1 MSKVIVITGTSS
13 GFGTL
18 MVKTLSRAGYTVVA
32 TMRGTLGNNKEAAAT
47 LAALPNVAVVELDVA
62 NDESVKT
69 GVKAILAKFAKI
81 DVWINNAA
89 IFGSG
94 LLEAYSLKQF
104 QKIMDVNLYGIV
116 RVYQELLP
124 AMRKEQDGLIINVSS
139 NAGRISLP
147 FQIPYNCSKF
157 AIEALTEGGY
167 EELIGQGVE
176 TVLVEPGAF
185 LTDLYAKE
193 GTNADKE
200 GLLEAYGEDTIL
212 RYTGFGSKMGAK
224 LQIYQPNPQDI
235 ADAALKLIEMEKGT
249 RPLRTSVDP
258 IGQGVDQ
265 EYNQATSDLRDKW
278 VSKYLS

>member
-13 GFGTL
+13 GFGSL
-18 MVKTLSRAGYTVVA
+18 MVRTLSRAGYTVIA
-32 TMRGTLGNNKEAAAT
+32 TMRGTSGTNQEISAT
-47 LAALPNVAVVELDVA
+47 LGALPNVEVMELDVA
-62 NDESVKT
+62 SDESVKT
-69 GVKAILAKFAKI
+69 AVGAILKKYIKI

-94 LLEAYSLKQF
+94 LLEGYSLKQF

-124 AMRKEQDGLIINVSS
+124 AMRKEQDGLIINISS

-167 EELIGQGVE
+167 EELIGQGIE
-176 TVLVEPGAF
+176 TILVEPGAF

-193 GTNADKE
+193 GTNADKD

-212 RYTGFGSKMGAK
+212 RFTGFGSKMGAK
-224 LQIYQPNPQDI
+224 LQIHQPNPQDI
-235 ADAALKLIEMEKGT
+235 ADTALKLIEMEKGT

-258 IGQGVDQ
+258 IGQGAD
-265 EYNQATSDLRDKW
+265 YDYDKATIELREKW